1 LLLYLSYA
9 LCVLTAFL
17 FISVF
22 AKIFICLAKDKD
34 IITQSNI
41 REFIQFS
48 LIFCICIIVMF
59 LCVLFD

>member
-1 LLLYLSYA
+1 MLLYLSYL
-9 LCVLTAFL
+9 LCVLTALL

-22 AKIFICLAKDKD
+22 TRIFICLAKDKD
-34 IITQSNI
+34 IITKSNI